1 MAGPGPSWDLARGCP
16 FLVRALRRFGQ
27 SLSWYELSWQTGG
40 GEERALEVR
49 SSLAIPAELAGLG
62 EHPRLRLEARDHA
75 PVLLACG
82 AETRATG
89 FDGAR
94 RAAGVDG
101 SLELRDGDCVEMAPG
116 TPKVSVREHGDGTD
130 PWLRFHGGTSEPP
143 YRCGKLWA
151 VGGEA
156 GVGRELPD
164 IPHVTADVAA
174 EQAKAIAE
182 GLCDQPVRGVH
193 RLP

>member
-1 MAGPGPSWDLARGCP
+1 MASPPLAADGTPLAGPGPSWDLARGCP
-16 FLVRALRRFGQ
+16 FLVKSQRRFGL

-89 FDGAR
+89 FEAVACLCVWL
-94 RAAGVDG
+94 AAG
-101 SLELRDGDCVEMAPG
+101 
-116 TPKVSVREHGDGTD
+116 
-130 PWLRFHGGTSEPP
+130 
-143 YRCGKLWA
+143 
-151 VGGEA
+151 
-156 GVGRELPD
+156 
-164 IPHVTADVAA
+164 
-174 EQAKAIAE
+174 
-182 GLCDQPVRGVH
+182 
-193 RLP
+193 